1 MSDNKEQTNSQENT
15 DNIRPCCCG
24 GNCGSPESGGR
35 GKGWKMI
42 VFILIVIA
50 AGVVLARSFLRK
62 SASEAV
68 QSQQA
73 FAPVQVE
80 PKSEVPSVT
89 DNTAQQEASAKN
101 VPALWRADLN
111 SLASL
116 NKLAADTDAV
126 FVFLAA
132 EEQQSNQNIISRI
145 ETAAKTINAD
155 GIRVSAFKLNKTAP
169 EYAQLAKQF
178 PIPSVLAMVK
188 GRGMSAVSGQISET
202 KLVQAY
208 VAASRPTSSCCPT
221 GAGSSACPPLL
232 GPRR

>member
-1 MSDNKEQTNSQENT
+1 MSDNKEQTDSQENA
-15 DNIRPCCCG
+15 DNIQPCCCG

-35 GKGWKMI
+35 GKGWKMVI
-42 VFILIVIA
+42 FILIVIA
-50 AGVVLARSFLRK
+50 AGVVLAHSFLRK
-62 SASEAV
+62 SNSDAV
-68 QSQQA
+68 QSQQV

-80 PKSEVPSVT
+80 SPNEVLSVT

-132 EEQQSNQNIISRI
+132 EEGQIDRNIVGQV
-145 ETAAKTINAD
+145 EAAAKTIGTD
-155 GIRVSAFKLNKTAP
+155 EIRVSAFKLNKTAP

-178 PIPSVLAMVK
+178 PVPSVLAMVK